1 MIRNICVISPG
12 YPSDEKPYEFTF
24 VDQLMCALSDM
35 GIGVYVITPHDS
47 LKTKDFSTRRWERKT
62 LKGNNVIVF
71 SPPVLTIN
79 TRKFGIVNM
88 SLISEKLFNWSV
100 RQTMRKQNIYPD
112 ILYAHFLFKSG
123 SCAAKIGKKMGIPSV
138 CAFGESSLWSIR
150 EIGLKGARKRLSNL
164 SGVVAVSTNNK
175 NVLLKNRLIEPNKII
190 VIPNAVNKQ
199 VFTPGSKS
207 EARKIL
213 NLPQN
218 AMIGIYNGAF
228 SRAKGSLRVDQATK
242 GITGLSMV
250 YLGGGKEEPCG
261 SNILFKGRVAH
272 EHVPMWLRAAD
283 FFILPTLEEG
293 CCNAVI
299 EAMSVGLPIITS
311 DKPFNYDILDKK
323 SALLVDPLDVDAIH
337 NAMKR
342 LVQSEELRIQL
353 GDASLKRSANLD
365 INTRAEKIL
374 DFLNNIS
381 K

>member
-1 MIRNICVISPG
+1 MIKNIYVITPE
-12 YPSDEKPYEFTF
+12 YPSEKEPYIFPF
-24 VDQLMCALSDM
+24 VDQLVCALKDKGLDVTVIKPYDM
-35 GIGVYVITPHDS
+35 IKAKSIGDLTWV
-47 LKTKDFSTRRWERKT
+47 RKT
-62 LKGNNVIVF
+62 PNGNIVKVY
-71 SPPVLTIN
+71 SPCALTL
-79 TRKFGIVNM
+79 TTHKFGIFNFGA
-88 SLISEKLFNWSV
+88 ISERLFNKAV
-100 RQTMRKQNIYPD
+100 YRIIKRQNSTPD
-112 ILYAHFLFKSG
+112 ILYSHFLFPAGACVS
-123 SCAAKIGKKMGIPSV
+123 KIGYKIGVPSV

-175 NVLLKNRLIEPNKII
+175 NVLLKNRLIESNKII

-199 VFTPGSKS
+199 VFSPGSKS
-207 EARKIL
+207 EARKNL

-218 AMIGIYNGAF
+218 AIIGIYNGAF
-228 SRAKGSLRVDQATK
+228 SRAKGALRVDQATK
-242 GITGLSMV
+242 GIIGLSMV

-272 EHVPMWLRAAD
+272 ENVPMWLRAAD

-342 LVQSEELRIQL
+342 LVQSEELRIKL
-353 GDASLKRSANLD
+353 GDASLKKSVNLD

-374 DFLNNIS
+374 DFLNNVS